1 MIKRFTR
8 AKKGNLL
15 KKVTITEVAEHAG
28 VSVTTVSMVLGNK
41 GRISPDTI
49 EKVNNAVAALGY
61 VKNRSAANL
70 RSNSSEIIGL
80 ILKDISDPYY
90 AQVAAGLCEETEK
103 QGYMVFL
110 AQSGE
115 SDEKFEQC
123 MLTMA
128 RQGVGGIAFCPNN
141 ENQHVN
147 ADTLKAHKLPMVCIS
162 RASLNQQIDYVG
174 PDNASAAK
182 MATEHLINQGH
193 RRIAYVGGKSS
204 SLCRAERV
212 GGYCST
218 LMQFGLPLKPEW
230 VIECDA
236 GQAPA
241 ADAVQALLA
250 THPQITAV
258 LCHYSSTAVGA
269 VQGIA
274 RVGRSVGEDIF
285 IGKQLSIVGFD
296 AVQDAELT
304 EPPITFVNSD
314 AKEIGRQAAKRLI
327 EQFEE
332 SDTIPRKVIVAP
344 TLTNA

>member
-1 MIKRFTR
+1 M
-8 AKKGNLL
+8 
-15 KKVTITEVAEHAG
+15 KKVTITDVAEHAG

-41 GRISPDTI
+41 GRISQDTAD
-49 EKVNNAVAALGY
+49 KVNQAVADLGY
-61 VKNRSAANL
+61 VRNRAAANL
-70 RSNSSEIIGL
+70 RSNSSEIVGL

-110 AQSGE
+110 AQSGN
-115 SDEKFEQC
+115 DEKFEQC

-128 RQGVGGIAFCPNN
+128 RQGVGGIAFCPTN
-141 ENQHVN
+141 ENQQVN
-147 ADTLKAHKLPMVCIS
+147 ADVLKAHNLPLVCIS
-162 RASLNQQIDYVG
+162 RASVNQQIDYVG

-182 MATEHLINQGH
+182 MATEHLIAKGH

-204 SLCRAERV
+204 SLCRAERI

-218 LMQFGLPLKPEW
+218 LMQFGLPFKPEW
-230 VIECDA
+230 VVECDA

-241 ADAVQALLA
+241 ASAVKELLLN
-250 THPQITAV
+250 HPQISAV

-269 VQGIA
+269 VHGA
-274 RVGRSVGEDIF
+274 HRAGRDVGNDTLFSKEV
-285 IGKQLSIVGFD
+285 SIVGFD
-296 AVQDAELT
+296 AMQDAELT

-327 EQFEE
+327 EQLEKNDE
-332 SDTIPRKVIVAP
+332 TPRKIIIAP

>member
-1 MIKRFTR
+1 MH
-8 AKKGNLL
+8 L
-15 KKVTITEVAEHAG
+15 KKVTITDVAEHAG

-41 GRISPDTI
+41 GRISPDTA
-49 EKVNNAVAALGY
+49 EKVNKAVTELGY
-61 VKNRSAANL
+61 VRNRAAANL
-70 RSNSSEIIGL
+70 RSNSSEIVGL

-110 AQSGE
+110 AQSG
-115 SDEKFEQC
+115 DAEKFEQC

-128 RQGVGGIAFCPNN
+128 RQGVGGIAFCPTN
-141 ENQHVN
+141 ENQQVD
-147 ADTLKAHKLPMVCIS
+147 ADVLKAHNLPLVCIS
-162 RASLNQQIDYVG
+162 RASVNHQIDYVG

-182 MATEHLINQGH
+182 MATEYLIEQGH

-218 LMQFGLPLKPEW
+218 LMQFGLPFKPEW
-230 VIECDA
+230 VVECEP

-241 ADAVQALLA
+241 AKAVEALLA
-250 THPQITAV
+250 SHPQISAV

-269 VQGIA
+269 VQGVL
-274 RVGRSVGEDIF
+274 RLGRNVGNDTIF
-285 IGKQLSIVGFD
+285 NKEISIVGFD
-296 AVQDAELT
+296 AVQEAELT
-304 EPPITFVNSD
+304 EPPIVFVNSD

-327 EQFEE
+327 EQLEK
-332 SDTIPRKVIVAP
+332 SDSAPRKIIVAP
-344 TLTNA
+344 SLTNHSS

>member
-1 MIKRFTR
+1 MT
-8 AKKGNLL
+8 L
-15 KKVTITEVAEHAG
+15 KKVTITDVAQHAG

-49 EKVNNAVAALGY
+49 EKVNHAVTALGY
-61 VKNRSAANL
+61 IRNRAAANL

-110 AQSGE
+110 TQS
-115 SDEKFEQC
+115 SDESQFEQC
-123 MLTMA
+123 VLTMA
-128 RQGVGGIAFCPNN
+128 RQGVGGIAFCPAN
-141 ENQHVN
+141 ENQQVN
-147 ADTLKAHKLPMVCIS
+147 VEALHAHNLPVVCIS
-162 RASLNQQIDYVG
+162 RASVNQHIDYVG

-193 RRIAYVGGKSS
+193 RRIGYVGGKSS

-218 LMQFGLPLKPEW
+218 LMQFGLPFKPEW
-230 VIECDA
+230 VVECDA

-241 ADAVQALLA
+241 ASAVETLLA
-250 THPQITAV
+250 NHPQVTAI

-269 VQGIA
+269 VQGVHRLGRTVGSDNIFNKQIA
-274 RVGRSVGEDIF
+274 
-285 IGKQLSIVGFD
+285 IVGFD

-314 AKEIGRQAAKRLI
+314 AREIGRQAARRLI
-327 EQFEE
+327 EQFET
-332 SDTIPRKVIVAP
+332 SDPIARKVIVAP
-344 TLTNA
+344 TMINANVS

>member
-1 MIKRFTR
+1 M
-8 AKKGNLL
+8 
-15 KKVTITEVAEHAG
+15 KKVTITDVAEHAG

-41 GRISPDTI
+41 GRISADTI
-49 EKVNNAVAALGY
+49 EKVNNAVAAIGY
-61 VKNRSAANL
+61 VRNRAAANL

-110 AQSGE
+110 TQSG
-115 SDEKFEQC
+115 DETKFEQC
-123 MLTMA
+123 VLTMA
-128 RQGVGGIAFCPNN
+128 RQGVGGIAFCPAN
-141 ENQHVN
+141 ENQHVDVD
-147 ADTLKAHKLPMVCIS
+147 ALKAHNLPLVCIS
-162 RASLNQQIDYVG
+162 RASVNQQIDYVG

-193 RRIAYVGGKSS
+193 RRIAYVGGKIS

-218 LMQFGLPLKPEW
+218 LMQFGLPFKPEW
-230 VIECDA
+230 VVECDA

-241 ADAVQALLA
+241 ANAVEQLLIN
-250 THPQITAV
+250 HPQVSAV

-269 VQGIA
+269 VQGIH
-274 RVGRSVGEDIF
+274 RLGRSVGTDNLF
-285 IGKQLSIVGFD
+285 NKQISIVGFD
-296 AVQDAELT
+296 AVQEAELS

-327 EQFEE
+327 EQFET
-332 SDTIPRKVIVAP
+332 SDTVARKVIVAP
-344 TLTNA
+344 TLVNAMTE

>member
-1 MIKRFTR
+1 M
-8 AKKGNLL
+8 
-15 KKVTITEVAEHAG
+15 KKVTITDVAEHAG

-41 GRISPDTI
+41 GRISADTI

-61 VKNRSAANL
+61 VRNRAAANL

-110 AQSGE
+110 TQSG
-115 SDEKFEQC
+115 DEAKFEQC
-123 MLTMA
+123 VLTMA
-128 RQGVGGIAFCPNN
+128 RQGVGGIAFCPAN
-141 ENQHVN
+141 ENQHVDVD
-147 ADTLKAHKLPMVCIS
+147 ALKAHNLPLVCIS
-162 RASLNQQIDYVG
+162 RASVNQQIDYVG

-193 RRIAYVGGKSS
+193 RRIAYVGGKIS

-218 LMQFGLPLKPEW
+218 LMQFGLPFKPEW
-230 VIECDA
+230 VVECDA

-241 ADAVQALLA
+241 ANAVEQLLIN
-250 THPQITAV
+250 HPQISAV

-269 VQGIA
+269 VQGIH
-274 RVGRSVGEDIF
+274 RLGRSVGTDNLF
-285 IGKQLSIVGFD
+285 NKQISIVGFD
-296 AVQDAELT
+296 AVQEAELS

-327 EQFEE
+327 EQFET
-332 SDTIPRKVIVAP
+332 SDTVARKVIVAP
-344 TLTNA
+344 TLVNANTE

>member
-1 MIKRFTR
+1 M
-8 AKKGNLL
+8 
-15 KKVTITEVAEHAG
+15 KKVTITDVAEHAG

-41 GRISPDTI
+41 GRISADTI
-49 EKVNNAVAALGY
+49 EKVNNAVAAIGY
-61 VKNRSAANL
+61 VRNRAAANL

-110 AQSGE
+110 TQS
-115 SDEKFEQC
+115 SDEAKFEQC
-123 MLTMA
+123 VLTMA
-128 RQGVGGIAFCPNN
+128 RQGVGGIAFCPAN
-141 ENQHVN
+141 ENQHVDVD
-147 ADTLKAHKLPMVCIS
+147 ALKAHNLPLVCIS
-162 RASLNQQIDYVG
+162 RASVNQQIDYVG

-193 RRIAYVGGKSS
+193 RRIAYVGGKIS

-218 LMQFGLPLKPEW
+218 LMQFGLPFKPEW
-230 VIECDA
+230 VVECDA

-241 ADAVQALLA
+241 ANAVEQLLIN
-250 THPQITAV
+250 HPQVSAV

-269 VQGIA
+269 VQGIH
-274 RVGRSVGEDIF
+274 RLGRSVGTDNLF
-285 IGKQLSIVGFD
+285 NKQISIVGFD
-296 AVQDAELT
+296 AVQEAELS

-327 EQFEE
+327 EQFET
-332 SDTIPRKVIVAP
+332 SDTVARKVIVAP
-344 TLTNA
+344 TLVNATTE